1 LNVETKKTVSL
12 YVTAALGYLAIA
24 ACILI
29 NPVNR
34 FLSGLLLMCLGIA
47 IYLYLVFQVA
57 DKNWLDVRA
66 VFAGV
71 WMFTTGLS
79 ALRLLDYQKPWEHK
93 TWMLLAAT
101 FILFLIGS
109 DLGIRKGI
117 GIFHKVSA
125 RLKKIRVGKI
135 RFQMRENRLFLICIV
150 STLIGLGCFVINI
163 AIKGFIP
170 CFSTIHNAYMLFYT
184 RWHVFAVAATGV
196 AGLCYYCIRTQK
208 LCIWKKVILYVCIFY
223 HVFLF
228 PVMVVSRGV
237 FVTAA
242 LSLAVTV
249 FYLHRKRLIPLLLCL
264 IVILGVY
271 LLTSQLRNY
280 SDKYLEDHFEPSDII
295 ISPDASPDHVEDSES
310 EELHFSLSPKMAFLY
325 GYLTVGFDNFN
336 EAVKNTVGYTF
347 GVRQLLPM
355 NVILRLDWVDKISE
369 AGEFYQVRPHLTTVN
384 LIGQFYYDFH
394 EIGVLVFVLLWAFL
408 FGMSQR
414 VYEEGKGPISLM
426 VLGNTMVPVTLCF
439 FSAWLSNFTQWML
452 WGVAILIALAASVT
466 LRGEGTNS
474 VVEKEEGI

>member
-1 LNVETKKTVSL
+1 MSVVTKKTVSL
-12 YVTAALGYLAIA
+12 YLAAILGYLAIA
-24 ACILI
+24 GCILI
-29 NPVNR
+29 TPVNR
-34 FLSGLLLMCLGIA
+34 FFSGLLLMVLGIVLY
-47 IYLYLVFQVA
+47 IYFVFRVA

-71 WMFTTGLS
+71 WMFTIGLAS
-79 ALRLLDYQKPWEHK
+79 LRLLDYQKPWEHK

-101 FILFLIGS
+101 FLLFLIGS
-109 DLGIRKGI
+109 DFGIKMGTCLLRKATTCLE
-117 GIFHKVSA
+117 KA
-125 RLKKIRVGKI
+125 QVGKI
-135 RFQMRENRLFLICIV
+135 RFQIQENRLFLICII

-208 LCIWKKVILYVCIFY
+208 LGIGKKIILYVCIFY

-249 FYLHRKRLIPLLLCL
+249 FYLHRKRLIPLILCL
-264 IVILGVY
+264 VVILGVY

-280 SDKYLEDHFEPSDII
+280 SDEYLEDHFEPSDII
-295 ISPDASPDHVEDSES
+295 ISPDASPEDSKEPES
-310 EELHFSLSPKMAFLY
+310 EELRFSLSPKMAFLY

-347 GVRQLLPM
+347 GVRQLLPL
-355 NVILRLDWVDKISE
+355 NVILRCDWIDKISE

-394 EIGVLVFVLLWAFL
+394 EVGVLVFVLLWAFL
-408 FGMSQR
+408 FGMSQS
-414 VYEEGKGPISLM
+414 VYEEKKGPISLM

-439 FSAWLSNFTQWML
+439 FSSWLSNFTQWML
-452 WGVAILIALAASVT
+452 WGVAILVALAASVT
-466 LRGEGTNS
+466 LRGKETNS
-474 VVEKEEGI
+474 VVEKEDDI